1 MEDPSSWSDDTWSR
15 LMNTAPSIIK
25 AQQQQMREAATKRKR
40 VRTEGTP
47 VEDAPAEPPAKRRTN
62 AVQPEAASG
71 HDNALAAAGDTAS
84 CRVVAI
90 TQPASVLSAETGG
103 FQKGHMAGLRAALGA
118 GLQYISIGAKGSLL
132 VHAVYAGATE
142 AKAALSVRGIGQV
155 RLLKGEAL
163 SEFWQQK
170 EEEQQSHA
178 AAKAKAELKWAR
190 KVAERASGKGGGK
203 GGGGKG
209 SGGKGDGGKGS
220 KGSGVGKGSGGKGSG
235 GKGSGGKGGKGSGVG
250 KGGSE
255 GGSHPRFFVAKNRL
269 ADKKS
274 GSRELDKF
282 N

>member
-1 MEDPSSWSDDTWSR
+1 
-15 LMNTAPSIIK
+15 MNTAPSIIK

-163 SEFWQQK
+163 SEFWQQT
-170 EEEQQSHA
+170 HA
-178 AAKAKAELKWAR
+178 AAKAKAELKWAQ

-274 GSRELDKF
+274 GSRDSRA
-282 N
+282 

>member
-1 MEDPSSWSDDTWSR
+1 
-15 LMNTAPSIIK
+15 MNTAPSIIK

-47 VEDAPAEPPAKRRTN
+47 MEDAPAEPPAKRTN
-62 AVQPEAASG
+62 AVLPEAASG
-71 HDNALAAAGDTAS
+71 HHDNALAAAGDTTS

-142 AKAALSVRGIGQV
+142 AKAALSVRGIGQL

-163 SEFWQQK
+163 SEFWRQK

-178 AAKAKAELKWAR
+178 AAKAKAELKWAQ

-220 KGSGVGKGSGGKGSG
+220 KGKGDGGKGGGGKGSGDKKGSGGK
-235 GKGSGGKGGKGSGVG
+235 GGKGGKGSGVG